1 MPSRL
6 ISIVALLVVSGFWFL
21 VAVHYRDGDEPSF
34 AGTLDASRPRL
45 IDPAPFRRDIETA
58 EALIY
63 AAEPPDW
70 STAERAGAAITDVG
84 SVVVGAVQDPHLRK
98 SAESIIWLGQRVAA
112 AGDVGYALPDL
123 VEIRHEWEA
132 LRNEV
137 FQPVAWFRGNPPTAA
152 GEGEAAGA
160 EVAARRASAQA
171 TTAALDEAQTP
182 AAPAPITRFE
192 RRQYERMVDALARL
206 SERGRRK
213 CAALGEPDYDIS
225 VPTPRS
231 EKHVA
236 RWFAWSR
243 EWENGLFDA
252 WKEAPHAPGF
262 QEQQDLQ
269 LAYQDLE
276 KALRQLQLVPRGA
289 GMWPTP
295 FEHQWEQRFDLAES
309 HLASATEHLASV
321 RTE

>member
-1 MPSRL
+1 MTSRL

-34 AGTLDASRPRL
+34 SETLDASRPRL
-45 IDPAPFRRDIETA
+45 IDPVPFRRDIETA
-58 EALIY
+58 EAILY
-63 AAEPPDW
+63 APEPPDW

-84 SVVVGAVQDPHLRK
+84 SVVVGVVHDPQLRK

-123 VEIRHEWEA
+123 VEIRHDWEA

-137 FQPVAWFRGNPPTAA
+137 FQPVAWFRGNLRVAAA
-152 GEGEAAGA
+152 GGEPAG
-160 EVAARRASAQA
+160 EV
-171 TTAALDEAQTP
+171 TTGVVSGQTPSQALDGAQTP

-192 RRQYERMVDALARL
+192 RRQYQRMVEALARL

-213 CAALGEPDYDIS
+213 CSALGEPDYDIS

-243 EWENGLFDA
+243 EWESDLFDA
-252 WKEAPHAPGF
+252 WKEAPHAPGLE
-262 QEQQDLQ
+262 EQQDLQ

-276 KALRQLQLVPRGA
+276 QALRQLQLIPRGA

-295 FEHQWEQRFDLAES
+295 FEHQWNRRFDLAES
-309 HLASATEHLASV
+309 CLASATDRLAGV